1 MSANSFVNRC
11 IKLNLA
17 LCAGTGAVAKQEVQ
31 QSLPSPEQLAEFARK
46 SPDTIGGDVQS
57 APAGGI
63 VSPHLL
69 AALVCEKYEMDDEAL
84 TFAAVIHDL
93 DPNLG
98 GDPKPTS
105 HILGYCVKGRVLAR
119 RGQPQAAGA
128 AFEEAV
134 SQSEKYEL
142 WLLAAFALRDL
153 KLYVL
158 DGMGHGDHG
167 SRRLGAVL
175 RRLKGPASSLS
186 ALLDGLDAGE
196 LMALD
201 APRPGYEVVFAP
213 DEPTNGA
220 EADIRRELQALKIMT
235 LYRRAA
241 KEGLDS
247 ALTEE
252 AMESEDPKGELIALF
267 LAARADKVGEQE
279 ARLRKELEGLRLMQ
293 LHKRALAAGVE
304 EAAVEDAMDGRQP
317 KVVLIELVLAR
328 GVA

>member
-1 MSANSFVNRC
+1 M
-11 IKLNLA
+11 
-17 LCAGTGAVAKQEVQ
+17 
-31 QSLPSPEQLAEFARK
+31 
-46 SPDTIGGDVQS
+46 
-57 APAGGI
+57 
-63 VSPHLL
+63 SPHLL

-84 TFAAVIHDL
+84 TFVAVIHDL

-134 SQSEKYEL
+134 SQSEKYGL

-153 KLYVL
+153 KLCVL

-186 ALLDGLDAGE
+186 ELLDGLDAGE
-196 LMALD
+196 LMALG
-201 APRPGYEVVFAP
+201 APEAGYEVVFSEQRDLGSP
-213 DEPTNGA
+213 EDVGA
-220 EADIRRELQALKIMT
+220 ASVREELQALKIMT

-247 ALTEE
+247 ALIEE

-267 LAARADKVGEQE
+267 LAARADKPADQE
-279 ARLRKELEGLRLMQ
+279 ARLREELEGLRLMQ
-293 LHKRALAAGVE
+293 LRKRALAAGVD
-304 EAAVEDAMDGRQP
+304 EAAVDDAMDGRQP

-328 GVA
+328 GAA